1 MVNAEL
7 TLFQK
12 NAERRFFGT
21 PTFDSSTGVLINS
34 SKQPTFAYKDVIQK
48 LMGEC
53 KTDEQ
58 ETKDLIARRPTFLTT
73 EANSENNKVMY
84 TSYSR
89 SGNTFLRKYLEQ
101 LTGINTGSDGDLN
114 YNLHHSL

>member
-1 MVNAEL
+1 
-7 TLFQK
+7 
-12 NAERRFFGT
+12 
-21 PTFDSSTGVLINS
+21 
-34 SKQPTFAYKDVIQK
+34 
-48 LMGEC
+48 MGEC

-89 SGNTFLRKYLEQ
+89 SGNTFLRKYLE
-101 LTGINTGSDGDLN
+101 
-114 YNLHHSL
+114 